1 MKILIHT
8 DEYYP
13 TAQACSYR
21 MQVMTDVFI
30 DQGNEVVVI
39 ASSTNKGNGKAELRR
54 EKILYSPAIR
64 MKKKTTI
71 MRMFNNLSFGI
82 TSIFTALKAGKI
94 DVIITTSPPP
104 LISIAGWIIAKYK
117 GAKLVYDVRDI
128 WPDVALEMGS
138 FAENS
143 IYCKIFEKIARFMYK
158 HSDWITTVS
167 PGKVEK
173 IKNHISNADGDKGG
187 ISHIDKVKLVGNGF
201 DERVQNNS
209 IDDELIQKYHLD
221 EQFTCVYVGNIG
233 LAQGLE
239 ALLDMAE
246 QSKHKEVQ
254 FLLFGKGAE
263 KDMLEQKAKERGLNN
278 VRFCGVLPHEKVY
291 TLLSKAKMSFISLK
305 NSNMK
310 DSIPTKVYEALGIG
324 CPVLLVAEGDSCNIV
339 NESGMG
345 KCVSPDHIEQLAEIF
360 DEMVE
365 NYTQYSEH
373 RIEARKLMREK
384 YSRQQISYEF
394 EKQLHDLIKQ

>member
-21 MQVMTDVFI
+21 MQVMADVFI

-39 ASSTNKGNGKAELRR
+39 ASSTNKGNGKTELRR

-82 TSIFTALKAGKI
+82 TSIFTALKAGKV

-138 FAENS
+138 FAESS
-143 IYCKIFEKIARFMYK
+143 IYCKIFKKISQFMYK
-158 HSDWITTVS
+158 HSDWVTTVS

-173 IKNHISNADGDKGG
+173 IKKHISNADGDKSE

-221 EQFTCVYVGNIG
+221 KQFTCVYVGNIG
-233 LAQGLE
+233 SVSYTHLTRR
-239 ALLDMAE
+239 DTD
-246 QSKHKEVQ
+246 Q
-254 FLLFGKGAE
+254 FVKM
-263 KDMLEQKAKERGLNN
+263 K
-278 VRFCGVLPHEKVY
+278 KVWR
-291 TLLSKAKMSFISLK
+291 
-305 NSNMK
+305 N
-310 DSIPTKVYEALGIG
+310 
-324 CPVLLVAEGDSCNIV
+324 
-339 NESGMG
+339 
-345 KCVSPDHIEQLAEIF
+345 
-360 DEMVE
+360 
-365 NYTQYSEH
+365 
-373 RIEARKLMREK
+373 
-384 YSRQQISYEF
+384 
-394 EKQLHDLIKQ
+394 